1 MIFLFIVWFWESVV
15 NVQPDLQVSQ
25 HLGDGDSHMT
35 RAAAAEMFFSTG
47 HWRADVCHRHRIF
60 IPPEWIVAYVSVCI
74 HWLSS
79 VHTPRLSCRI
89 SIPPPHVG
97 RRLLEVCNHQGWV
110 GGGGAVLLF
119 RGENDELVQEGKQ
132 NSIRCH
138 FHQSCFP
145 QSRVSL
151 TVFVAEE
158 DDSLS
163 RRLTQHFFFFSVWKA
178 GQVNLCVSVPCLLCL
193 WNSAEALSPE
203 SNPTLRLKIS
213 QH

>member
-1 MIFLFIVWFWESVV
+1 
-15 NVQPDLQVSQ
+15 
-25 HLGDGDSHMT
+25 MT

-110 GGGGAVLLF
+110 GGRGGGFYYLEVKMMNWC
-119 RGENDELVQEGKQ
+119 RRQ
-132 NSIRCH
+132 NKTLSGVSSIRAVFLNH
-138 FHQSCFP
+138 
-145 QSRVSL
+145 VSAWL
-151 TVFVAEE
+151 C
-158 DDSLS
+158 LS
-163 RRLTQHFFFFSVWKA
+163 QKWTIRFLDAWRSAFFFFFPVWKA
-178 GQVNLCVSVPCLLCL
+178 GQVNVCVSVPCLLSL

-203 SNPTLRLKIS
+203 SNPTPRLKIS